1 MNTLH
6 KFAVLTLSAVLTVCL
21 LAGCGAS
28 ASSTASSAASSVA
41 SSVTASEAASSAA
54 SKAQAT
60 VEFTVTAADGS
71 VSSVLLNVTD
81 GEKLSTAL
89 AEAGIISQEEAEAG
103 FVTTVN
109 GETADY
115 DKDQAWWCLTDA
127 AGEMT
132 TVGVADIEL
141 HDGDSY
147 ALPTP
152 RGKKPVALHTR
163 VLRLVLSGLMGALLV
178 VSKQAMS
185 GLPNLEPVSLL
196 IILFALELPRETPG
210 AITVF
215 ILLQGVLYG
224 FGLWWVMYLY
234 VWYLLALLAW
244 LLRRMDNAFF
254 WAVFSGLYG
263 LCFGGLCAA
272 VYLFAKTPAF
282 ALSWWLSGLSY
293 DALHGVGNFVLMLL
307 LYRPLCRALQMAK
320 KQLRV

>member
-89 AEAGIISQEEAEAG
+89 AEAGIISQEEAG

-147 ALPTP
+147 AFTYTK
-152 RGKKPVALHTR
+152 G
-163 VLRLVLSGLMGALLV
+163 
-178 VSKQAMS
+178 
-185 GLPNLEPVSLL
+185 
-196 IILFALELPRETPG
+196 
-210 AITVF
+210 
-215 ILLQGVLYG
+215 
-224 FGLWWVMYLY
+224 
-234 VWYLLALLAW
+234 
-244 LLRRMDNAFF
+244 
-254 WAVFSGLYG
+254 
-263 LCFGGLCAA
+263 
-272 VYLFAKTPAF
+272 
-282 ALSWWLSGLSY
+282 
-293 DALHGVGNFVLMLL
+293 
-307 LYRPLCRALQMAK
+307 
-320 KQLRV
+320 

>member
-6 KFAVLTLSAVLTVCL
+6 KFAVLTLSAVLSVCL

-41 SSVTASEAASSAA
+41 SSVASSEAVSVASA
-54 SKAQAT
+54 AQAT

-89 AEAGIISQEEAEAG
+89 AEAGIISQEEADAG

-115 DKDQAWWCLTDA
+115 DKDKAWWCLTDA

-147 ALPTP
+147 AFTYTK
-152 RGKKPVALHTR
+152 G
-163 VLRLVLSGLMGALLV
+163 
-178 VSKQAMS
+178 
-185 GLPNLEPVSLL
+185 
-196 IILFALELPRETPG
+196 
-210 AITVF
+210 
-215 ILLQGVLYG
+215 
-224 FGLWWVMYLY
+224 
-234 VWYLLALLAW
+234 
-244 LLRRMDNAFF
+244 
-254 WAVFSGLYG
+254 
-263 LCFGGLCAA
+263 
-272 VYLFAKTPAF
+272 
-282 ALSWWLSGLSY
+282 
-293 DALHGVGNFVLMLL
+293 
-307 LYRPLCRALQMAK
+307 
-320 KQLRV
+320 

>member
-6 KFAVLTLSAVLTVCL
+6 KFAVLTLSAVLSVCL

-28 ASSTASSAASSVA
+28 ASSTASSAASSTA
-41 SSVTASEAASSAA
+41 SSVASSEAASVASA
-54 SKAQAT
+54 AQAT

-147 ALPTP
+147 AFTYTK
-152 RGKKPVALHTR
+152 G
-163 VLRLVLSGLMGALLV
+163 
-178 VSKQAMS
+178 
-185 GLPNLEPVSLL
+185 
-196 IILFALELPRETPG
+196 
-210 AITVF
+210 
-215 ILLQGVLYG
+215 
-224 FGLWWVMYLY
+224 
-234 VWYLLALLAW
+234 
-244 LLRRMDNAFF
+244 
-254 WAVFSGLYG
+254 
-263 LCFGGLCAA
+263 
-272 VYLFAKTPAF
+272 
-282 ALSWWLSGLSY
+282 
-293 DALHGVGNFVLMLL
+293 
-307 LYRPLCRALQMAK
+307 
-320 KQLRV
+320 